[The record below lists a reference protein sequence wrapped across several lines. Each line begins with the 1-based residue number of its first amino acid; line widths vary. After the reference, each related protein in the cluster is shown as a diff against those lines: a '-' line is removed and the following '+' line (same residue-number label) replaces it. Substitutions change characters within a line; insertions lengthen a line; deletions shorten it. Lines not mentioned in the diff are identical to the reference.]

1 MKYSL
6 KVVLIFFLL
15 FGFSSANENIR
26 FVDINYIVNNSTS
39 GKKLNQVIESKNKKI
54 ISELNNLGKKLK
66 EKKDKI
72 VKQKNIL
79 KKDELDKLIKDYEI
93 EVKKFEEIRKK
104 KRDNFNNFSINS
116 KKKIIDL
123 LNPLITNYLQKES
136 IQLLLQK
143 DKIIFGDD
151 KLDITN
157 EILKIFNEKHSK
169 INFEW
174 ILFKWLKID

>member
-6 KVVLIFFLL
+6 KILLFFFLF
-15 FGFSSANENIR
+15 FGVSIANENIR

-54 ISELNNLGKKLK
+54 ISELNDLGKKLK

-72 VKQKNIL
+72 IKQKNIL
-79 KKDELDKLIKDYEI
+79 KKEELDKMVKNYEI
-93 EVKKFEEIRKK
+93 EVKKFDEIRKK

-123 LNPLITNYLQKES
+123 LNPLITDYLQKES

-151 KLDITN
+151 KLDITK

-169 INFEW
+169 ISFE
-174 ILFKWLKID
+174 

>member
-1 MKYSL
+1 M
-6 KVVLIFFLL
+6 FFLF
-15 FGFSSANENIR
+15 FGISSANENIR

-79 KKDELDKLIKDYEI
+79 KKDELEKLVKNYEI

-104 KRDNFNNFSINS
+104 KRDSFNNFSINS

-151 KLDITN
+151 KLDITK

-169 INFEW
+169 ISFE
-174 ILFKWLKID
+174 